1 MPNVAHNR
9 KIAKS
14 ADAGVPDPPPGIEK
28 NRPVH
33 VHGHPSCVWTS
44 WVEVAE
50 AAAGWDVELPKGVF
64 QATEWIAA
72 GFSACVDGGSAPLGG
87 DLGKGLSNSEPDV
100 IRYYGDTSP
109 DSPVLAGE
117 SFLHLEW

>member
-1 MPNVAHNR
+1 M
-9 KIAKS
+9 
-14 ADAGVPDPPPGIEK
+14 PDPPPGIEK

-64 QATEWIAA
+64 HATEWIAA
-72 GFSACVDGGSAPLGG
+72 GFPACVDGGSAPLGG
-87 DLGKGLSNSEPDV
+87 EGPQQFRTRHLGDNESRLS
-100 IRYYGDTSP
+100 SP
-109 DSPVLAGE
+109 GWRVVLTFRRQSRLVTG
-117 SFLHLEW
+117 SFDAEDGF